1 MEKVL
6 FLDSP
11 MKEKLYGSRRI
22 QEKFGLGPMDKKIGE
37 YWAISAHDNGLSKIK
52 NGKYKGETLK
62 DVYLNH
68 RELFAND
75 PHAKFPLLV
84 KINEIQEPCSV
95 QVHPDDAYARK
106 YESDYGKAEFCL
118 WLDVEEGTKIILGHS
133 AKTKEEFRKAI
144 EVTNIPHIE
153 SDVHPTVTMLEGNE
167 VIEYV
172 NEKYFSVT
180 RYKIQN
186 EIQIKNPSYSL
197 CLPLSGNGILHID
210 GKDYDI
216 QAGIGFIVTSHIKRY
231 SVKRKY
237 RFAGK
242 CAKIKDPIG
251 SYYLMKFNKNSLAPI
266 VIKPS
271 SSIMAL

>member
-1 MEKVL
+1 MEN
-6 FLDSP
+6 
-11 MKEKLYGSRRI
+11 I
-22 QEKFGLGPMDKKIGE
+22 
-37 YWAISAHDNGLSKIK
+37 
-52 NGKYKGETLK
+52 KGETLK

-75 PHAKFPLLV
+75 PHDKFPLLV

-118 WLDVEEGTKIILGHS
+118 WLDVEEGTKIIRGHS

-186 EIQIKNPSYSL
+186 EIQINNPSYSL

-216 QAGIGFIVTSHIKRY
+216 QVGIGFIITSHAKRY
-231 SVKRKY
+231 SIQGNIDLLVSVPK
-237 RFAGK
+237 
-242 CAKIKDPIG
+242 
-251 SYYLMKFNKNSLAPI
+251 
-266 VIKPS
+266 
-271 SSIMAL
+271 